1 MMYPLENLDPQ
12 VVKQIEQEI
21 QFYTNIIKSE
31 IGNAVFRA
39 AQSEIWETM
48 IDLAKTAYDIGVK
61 ETERIQW
68 ETERQQFNENFA
80 ATIKGLN
87 AILTAL
93 TPLNPV
99 ETVATLSLIKAGM
112 DNPVEEVLKHRHTHE
127 PQ

>member
-1 MMYPLENLDPQ
+1 MLSFEQHN
-12 VVKQIEQEI
+12 VKSGKPWLILLKQL
-21 QFYTNIIKSE
+21 
-31 IGNAVFRA
+31 
-39 AQSEIWETM
+39 M
-48 IDLAKTAYDIGVK
+48 ISVLKK
-61 ETERIQW
+61 TERIQW
-68 ETERQQFNENFA
+68 EAERQQFNENFA